1 MKRLGRP
8 DEVAAAV
15 AFLASDDATYVTG
28 ETLGVSGGLGMG
40 CNPHVAGNPAARG
53 LQRGRMAAGDLT
65 TPWCVQIAS
74 RRAGRCGNWPTN
86 STESSLGVS
95 CSSFGL
101 ERRSI
106 EHRIAR
112 GRLHRVYRGV
122 YAVGRPDLTQQGR
135 WMAAVLACGRG
146 AALSFESAAA
156 LWGLRPAR
164 PGPIEIVVPV
174 SSGRRR
180 PPLVV
185 HRRPR
190 MSSKDVTVRD
200 DIPVTS
206 LVRTFIDIARRLE
219 PAQLERAVNEAD
231 RLDLIDPE
239 ALLVSGGPHGPAWNW
254 PAPRASRP
262 PHIPPHR
269 LRAGATVSASG
280 RDGWAADAGDRQA
293 AQRLQGRFL
302 LAAPGVGGRDGRL
315 RYHRTPASRPATS
328 SAINSHCGRIDDAPL
343 HPRAGSLRGALRAR
357 DVEGGCD
364 EAGRRLVVRSSLRWP
379 RCPAACGFA
388 RSGPATGS
396 RTSRRSIATRRQGAA
411 DRPARGERACGGSR

>member
-1 MKRLGRP
+1 MWQLA
-8 DEVAAAV
+8 DEQHGVVA
-15 AFLASDDATYVTG
+15 
-28 ETLGVSGGLGMG
+28 
-40 CNPHVAGNPAARG
+40 
-53 LQRGRMAAGDLT
+53 
-65 TPWCVQIAS
+65 
-74 RRAGRCGNWPTN
+74 RRQLL
-86 STESSLGVS
+86 EL
-95 CSSFGL
+95 GL

-239 ALLVSGGPHGPAWNW
+239 ALLVSLEDH
-254 PAPRASRP
+254 
-262 PHIPPHR
+262 
-269 LRAGATVSASG
+269 T
-280 RDGWAADAGDRQA
+280 
-293 AQRLQGRFL
+293 AQRGTGPLRELLGRHTFRLTDSELERRFL
-302 LAAPGVGGRDGRL
+302 PLVETAGLPMPVTGKRLNGFKVDFYWPHLGLVVETDGL
-315 RYHRTPASRPATS
+315 RYHRTPAQQARDKLRDQTHTA
-328 SAINSHCGRIDDAPL
+328 
-343 HPRAGSLRGALRAR
+343 AGLTTLRFTHEQVRFEARYVRETLRA
-357 DVEGGCD
+357 V
-364 EAGRRLVVRSSLRWP
+364 
-379 RCPAACGFA
+379 
-388 RSGPATGS
+388 
-396 RTSRRSIATRRQGAA
+396 ATRLEEGW
-411 DRPARGERACGGSR
+411 SS